1 MIVFRFGRGSKPIP
15 RRCPT
20 TASSHLVVLGGGDEE
35 EDGGDGVEALEPAPP
50 LRALAAHVHHFEG
63 HVLDLEVVLV
73 DALGGLPGQEDV
85 LLAGEV
91 ALRGGGGETPSLWSL
106 RCKVEFER
114 RGCCLKLLLSPSA
127 SGIRCT

>member
-1 MIVFRFGRGSKPIP
+1 MS

-20 TASSHLVVLGGGDEE
+20 AASSHLVVLGGGDEE

-91 ALRGGGGETPSLWSL
+91 ALWGGGHRHSGHCGAKWNLSG
-106 RCKVEFER
+106 
-114 RGCCLKLLLSPSA
+114 RGCCLKSLLSPSA

>member
-1 MIVFRFGRGSKPIP
+1 MIVFFDIRNNSVGATNPFPAG
-15 RRCPT
+15 PT
-20 TASSHLVVLGGGDEE
+20 TASHLVVLGGRDEE

-91 ALRGGGGETPSLWSL
+91 ALRGTPSLWSL
-106 RCKVEFER
+106 RCKVKFER
-114 RGCCLKLLLSPSA
+114 PG
-127 SGIRCT
+127 GGGG